1 MPNWLPDQEYSF
13 AHERQKDW
21 SQSSTRNQRTWDSF
35 CWLWGNDRQT
45 NGKISSFRNPP
56 FFPNPRQQTPPWVFL
71 MNIWD
76 LFMIQ
81 YPSQEEYF
89 SLSNANLMMDV
100 KTYGQILEN
109 TFLYC
114 TVAEVKHLRD
124 KFLVLHGYADKLQ
137 LPVVALIKQV
147 THCSSHACKN

>member
-1 MPNWLPDQEYSF
+1 
-13 AHERQKDW
+13 
-21 SQSSTRNQRTWDSF
+21 
-35 CWLWGNDRQT
+35 
-45 NGKISSFRNPP
+45 
-56 FFPNPRQQTPPWVFL
+56 
-71 MNIWD
+71 
-76 LFMIQ
+76 MIQ

-147 THCSSHACKN
+147 TAHLMPVKIKPLKASGEDPDVKELGNPGQTIPI